1 MKKMIGALFAI
12 AMILGMVAVSPALA
26 QPPVDEVATA
36 FEEIVDLL
44 GTALPAEEAVL
55 GIIAAI
61 IWLIAHFGLF
71 ILVAIAEVGIPFL
84 RIIDEFI
91 HTIEVLMDFWPF
103 ISAVLYTIAALF
115 GAIFGIFI
123 IPLILAFI
131 AMAIIFILDL
141 LWNFGYHSLDTM
153 RSFIDFLIDGLAAVK
168 ENAPPLEPRFPPK
181 AQVSL
186 GGE

>member
-1 MKKMIGALFAI
+1 
-12 AMILGMVAVSPALA
+12 
-26 QPPVDEVATA
+26 
-36 FEEIVDLL
+36 
-44 GTALPAEEAVL
+44 
-55 GIIAAI
+55 
-61 IWLIAHFGLF
+61 
-71 ILVAIAEVGIPFL
+71 
-84 RIIDEFI
+84 
-91 HTIEVLMDFWPF
+91 MDFWPF